1 MKDLRHPHII
11 SLVDSFIESNVKLED
26 SGSTSP
32 IKEKGFLH
40 IIMDYAEN
48 GDVY

>member
-1 MKDLRHPHII
+1 MKKLRHNNII
-11 SLVDSFIESNVKLED
+11 SLVDSFIEPTLQDN
-26 SGSTSP
+26 SGISSP
-32 IKEKGFLH
+32 RKEKGFLH